1 MRNLRTSK
9 SKYKGIKY
17 FVNRNGK
24 NWEVVEFP
32 TNDVVSTFHNKVD
45 AELLKLYGDN
55 EVELLEISKGYEE
68 IRKMVDHAVIHRVEF
83 K

>member
-17 FVNRNGK
+17 FVNRNGE

-45 AELLKLYGDN
+45 AELLSERLTKNKPFGDRPLPN
-55 EVELLEISKGYEE
+55 FMKGNKHIDICE
-68 IRKMVDHAVIHRVEF
+68 
-83 K
+83 